1 LTDREEQS
9 RKMPQTNGSKVVA
22 TRRVSYVF
30 SIGVAAVLLLVGC
43 VVYGSAMWPRMVEDA
58 RWVRAFPLLAMSYG
72 SLVLLGIAIL
82 ESRVW
87 HARQGDLLLKKEVLG
102 QAVDQVARQQE
113 HERETVSEVLHD
125 DVAPLITTAKMDLE
139 SLVRRHDI
147 PRAEWEA
154 VDGLL
159 QEALK
164 ELRGVA
170 SVLYPRTVL
179 RIGLCAALTETV
191 ERFQAK
197 HNAPAVV
204 HELDEPGLRGV
215 DGDVALCVLRVV
227 QECLLNVSRHAN
239 ASCVRVCVRQDAAG
253 LHGCVEDDGRGFADT
268 SPGMGLTI
276 VEQRLSRLGGEVEL
290 ETSGLGG
297 AKVCFRIAKHPGDV
311 PTAER
316 DGHATPFP
324 SA

>member
-1 LTDREEQS
+1 MALLNRN
-9 RKMPQTNGSKVVA
+9 KQTVTAPRPGGSKA
-22 TRRVSYVF
+22 GTTRKVSYVF

-43 VVYGSAMWPRMVEDA
+43 AVYGRTMWPSVTRGA
-58 RWVRAFPLLAMSYG
+58 RWMRAFPLLAMSYG

-82 ESRVW
+82 ESRVR
-87 HARQGDLLLKKEVLG
+87 HARQGDLLLKKDVLG
-102 QAVDQVARQQE
+102 QAVDQVARKQE
-113 HERETVSEVLHD
+113 HEREAVSEVLHD

-139 SLVRRHDI
+139 SLARRHSI
-147 PRAEWEA
+147 PREEWEA

-191 ERFQAK
+191 ERFRAK
-197 HNAPAVV
+197 DNAPVV
-204 HELDEPGLRGV
+204 VLELDESGLRDI

-239 ASCVRVCVRQDAAG
+239 ASRVQVHVRQDASG
-253 LHGCVEDDGRGFADT
+253 LLGFVEDNGQGFADT

-276 VEQRLSRLGGEVEL
+276 VEQRLNRLGGDVGL
-290 ETSGLGG
+290 DTSELGG
-297 AKVCFRIAKHPGDV
+297 AKVSFRLAKHPQDASLS
-311 PTAER
+311 AE
-316 DGHATPFP
+316 
-324 SA
+324 